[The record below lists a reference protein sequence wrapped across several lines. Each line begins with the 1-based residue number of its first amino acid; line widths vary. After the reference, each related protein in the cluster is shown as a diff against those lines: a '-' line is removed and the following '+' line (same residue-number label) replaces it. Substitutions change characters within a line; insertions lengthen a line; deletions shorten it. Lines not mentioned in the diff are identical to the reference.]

1 MKNKSSFIY
10 GENPA
15 AVPVYAVVSM
25 CSAAGDGGE
34 VIKNGE
40 KIEMKFNWFV
50 IAGRIFGW

>member
-1 MKNKSSFIY
+1 MISQIIFLSSPFLADDLMKNKSSFIY

-40 KIEMKFNWFV
+40 K
-50 IAGRIFGW
+50 